1 MLLRDV
7 VADFHGSA
15 KLGDDDASTPFLG
28 FGLLEYGVAPV
39 WTHLRTPGTMCAWR
53 QDGLSESHG
62 ARRFDDIISVSI
74 SVLRV
79 SAGRRAD
86 AAPVGAGV
94 HECARV
100 CGPGVRCSVALAR

>member
-39 WTHLRTPGTMCAWR
+39 WTHLRTLGTMCAWR

-62 ARRFDDIISVSI
+62 DRRMDGLRCVRVDICV
-74 SVLRV
+74 
-79 SAGRRAD
+79 ACERRPA
-86 AAPVGAGV
+86 
-94 HECARV
+94 
-100 CGPGVRCSVALAR
+100 S